1 IAIDYLFGL
10 SDLPSTVLQS
20 WLTKDEM
27 VVEAHLTINKTK
39 TFIRR
44 SKKKGLLL
52 QYGEAEFQGS
62 LAEEKLQEIIG
73 IPKKIFKQ
81 MIHKKQDEKGFFL
94 NKTAK
99 EMYEFLVDM
108 LDLNIYDKKL
118 YKISLDID
126 QYKKVIERIS
136 S

>member
-1 IAIDYLFGL
+1 MIVLHNYSFQNIRSFTTKQTINLDERSKLIQIDGENKNTGGSSGSGKSTALIAIDYLFGL

-62 LAEEKLQEIIG
+62 LAEEKLQEII
-73 IPKKIFKQ
+73 
-81 MIHKKQDEKGFFL
+81 
-94 NKTAK
+94 
-99 EMYEFLVDM
+99 
-108 LDLNIYDKKL
+108 
-118 YKISLDID
+118 
-126 QYKKVIERIS
+126 
-136 S
+136 